1 MSFVL
6 NGQPRAWQPE
16 LTLEA
21 LLFQEGYV
29 AKTPGAPQPDAGCC
43 TGSIRA
49 GVAVAIGQQVVPR
62 STWAQRVIAP
72 QDEIELFQAIAGG

>member
-16 LTLEA
+16 LTLET
-21 LLFQEGYV
+21 LLRQEGYI
-29 AKTPGAPQPDAGCC
+29 AQMPEAPQSDVGSC
-43 TGSIRA
+43 TASIRA

-72 QDEIELFQAIAGG
+72 EDEIELFQAIAGG

>member
-6 NGQPRAWQPE
+6 NGQPRAWQPQ

-21 LLFQEGYV
+21 LLLQEGYV
-29 AKTPGAPQPDAGCC
+29 AKTPGAQPLDAGCC
-43 TGSIRA
+43 AGSIRA

-62 STWAQRVIAP
+62 STWAERVIAP